1 MKTWGSN
8 MELKKQNSGQISEI
22 ENTRQIMLFNQT
34 VIDQRYFYRSV
45 KRIFD
50 VIASLA
56 GLIILSPL
64 FVVLAVWIKVDDP
77 TGGVFYSQIRLG
89 RKQKPFKMYKF
100 RSMCTDADQRLKT
113 LLKYNEVEG
122 AMFKMKEDPRITKV
136 GKFIRKYS
144 IDELPQLW
152 NVLIGDMTLVGPRP
166 PLEREIKDYTD
177 YDWQRLMI
185 KPGCTGLW
193 QVSGRNSIG
202 FHEMV
207 ELDLKYIRKS
217 SLVYDLGILF
227 RTVKIMVMPNDAY

>member
-1 MKTWGSN
+1 
-8 MELKKQNSGQISEI
+8 MEVQKQNLDKAIEV
-22 ENTRQIMLFNQT
+22 ENTRQVMLFNQA
-34 VIDQRYFYRSV
+34 VIDQRYGYRII

-50 VIASLA
+50 IIASLV
-56 GLIILSPL
+56 GLILLSPL
-64 FVVLAVWIKVDDP
+64 FLVLAILIKTDNP
-77 TGGVFYSQIRLG
+77 AGGVFYSQTRLG
-89 RKQKPFKMYKF
+89 LKQRTFKMYKF
-100 RSMCTDADQRLKT
+100 RSMCTDADEKLKN

-152 NVLIGDMTLVGPRP
+152 NVLIGDMSLVGPRP
-166 PLEREIKDYTD
+166 PLEREIKEYTD
-177 YDWQRLMI
+177 YDWQRLMV

-193 QVSGRNSIG
+193 QVSGRNSIA

-207 ELDLKYIRKS
+207 ELDLKYIKKS

-227 RTVKIMVMPNDAY
+227 RTIKIMIMPNDAY

>member
-1 MKTWGSN
+1 
-8 MELKKQNSGQISEI
+8 MEVQKKNLDKAIEV
-22 ENTRQIMLFNQT
+22 ENTRQVMLFNQA
-34 VIDQRYFYRSV
+34 VIDQRYGYRII

-50 VIASLA
+50 IIASLV
-56 GLIILSPL
+56 GLILLSPL
-64 FVVLAVWIKVDDP
+64 FLVLAILIKTDDP
-77 TGGVFYSQIRLG
+77 AGGVFYSQTRLG
-89 RKQKPFKMYKF
+89 LKQRTFKMYKF
-100 RSMCTDADQRLKT
+100 RSMCTDADEKLKN

-152 NVLIGDMTLVGPRP
+152 NVLIGNMTLVGPRP

-177 YDWQRLMI
+177 YDWQRLMV

-207 ELDLKYIRKS
+207 EIDLKYIKKS

-227 RTVKIMVMPNDAY
+227 RTVKIMIMPNDAY

>member
-1 MKTWGSN
+1 MDFGGTKLE
-8 MELKKQNSGQISEI
+8 MQKQTIEEATEI
-22 ENTRQIMLFNQT
+22 ENTRQTLLFTQAAIN
-34 VIDQRYFYRSV
+34 QRYVYRGL
-45 KRIFD
+45 KRLFD
-50 VIASLA
+50 IVASLA

-64 FVVLAVWIKVDDP
+64 FLVLAIWIKADDSK
-77 TGGVFYSQIRLG
+77 GGVFYSQTRLG
-89 RKQKPFKMYKF
+89 RAQKTFKMYKF
-100 RSMCTDADQRLKT
+100 RSMCSDADEKLKA

-152 NVLIGDMTLVGPRP
+152 NVLIGDMSLVGPRP
-166 PLEREIKDYTD
+166 PLEREIKEYTD
-177 YDWQRLMI
+177 YDWQRLMV

-217 SLVYDLGILF
+217 GFIYDFGIIF
-227 RTVKIMVMPNDAY
+227 RTVKIMIMPNDAY

>member
-1 MKTWGSN
+1 
-8 MELKKQNSGQISEI
+8 MEVQKQNLDKAIEV
-22 ENTRQIMLFNQT
+22 ENTRQVMLFNQA
-34 VIDQRYFYRSV
+34 VIDQRYGYRII

-50 VIASLA
+50 IIASLV
-56 GLIILSPL
+56 GLILLSPL
-64 FVVLAVWIKVDDP
+64 FLVLAILIKTDNP
-77 TGGVFYSQIRLG
+77 AGGVFYSQTRLG
-89 RKQKPFKMYKF
+89 LKQRTFKMYKF
-100 RSMCTDADQRLKT
+100 RSMCTDADEKLKN

-152 NVLIGDMTLVGPRP
+152 NVLIGDMSLVGPRP
-166 PLEREIKDYTD
+166 PLEREIKEYTD
-177 YDWQRLMI
+177 YDWQRLMV

-207 ELDLKYIRKS
+207 ELDLKYIKKS

>member
-1 MKTWGSN
+1 
-8 MELKKQNSGQISEI
+8 MEVQKQNLDKAIEV
-22 ENTRQIMLFNQT
+22 ENTRQVMLFNQA
-34 VIDQRYFYRSV
+34 VIDQRYGYRII

-50 VIASLA
+50 IIASSV
-56 GLIILSPL
+56 GLILLSPL
-64 FVVLAVWIKVDDP
+64 FLVLAILIKTDDP
-77 TGGVFYSQIRLG
+77 AGGVFYSQTRLG
-89 RKQKPFKMYKF
+89 LKQRTFKMYKF
-100 RSMCTDADQRLKT
+100 RSMCTDADEKLKN

-177 YDWQRLMI
+177 YDWQRLMV

-207 ELDLKYIRKS
+207 ELDLKYIKKS

>member
-1 MKTWGSN
+1 MQKQKSN
-8 MELKKQNSGQISEI
+8 KAIEV
-22 ENTRQIMLFNQT
+22 ENTREVMLFNQA
-34 VIDQRYFYRSV
+34 VIDQRYVY
-45 KRIFD
+45 RIFKRLFD
-50 VIASLA
+50 IIASLA
-56 GLIILSPL
+56 GLILLSPL
-64 FVVLAVWIKVDDP
+64 FLVLAIWIKVDDP
-77 TGGVFYSQIRLG
+77 AGGVFYSQIRLG
-89 RKQKPFKMYKF
+89 LKQRKFKMYKF
-100 RSMCTDADQRLKT
+100 RSMCTDADEKLKN

-177 YDWQRLMI
+177 YDWQRLMV

-207 ELDLKYIRKS
+207 ELDLKYIKKS
-217 SLVYDLGILF
+217 SVVYDLGIIF
-227 RTVKIMVMPNDAY
+227 RTVKVMIMPNDAY

>member
-1 MKTWGSN
+1 
-8 MELKKQNSGQISEI
+8 MEVQKQNLDKAIEV
-22 ENTRQIMLFNQT
+22 ENTRQVMLFNQA
-34 VIDQRYFYRSV
+34 VIDQRYGYRII

-50 VIASLA
+50 IIASLV
-56 GLIILSPL
+56 GLILLSPL
-64 FVVLAVWIKVDDP
+64 FLVLAILIKTDNP
-77 TGGVFYSQIRLG
+77 AGGVFYSQTRLG
-89 RKQKPFKMYKF
+89 LKQRTFKMYKF
-100 RSMCTDADQRLKT
+100 RSMCTDADEKLKN

-152 NVLIGDMTLVGPRP
+152 NVLIGDMSLVGPRP
-166 PLEREIKDYTD
+166 PLEREIKEYTD
-177 YDWQRLMI
+177 YDWQRLMV

-207 ELDLKYIRKS
+207 ELDLKYIKKS

-227 RTVKIMVMPNDAY
+227 RTIKIMIMPNDAY

>member
-1 MKTWGSN
+1 
-8 MELKKQNSGQISEI
+8 MEIQKQNLDKAIEV
-22 ENTRQIMLFNQT
+22 ENTRQVMLFNQA
-34 VIDQRYFYRSV
+34 VIDQRYGYRII

-50 VIASLA
+50 IIASSI
-56 GLIILSPL
+56 GLILLSPL
-64 FVVLAVWIKVDDP
+64 FLVLAILIKMDDP
-77 TGGVFYSQIRLG
+77 AGGVFYSQTRLG
-89 RKQKPFKMYKF
+89 LKQRTFKMYKF
-100 RSMCTDADQRLKT
+100 RSMCTDADEKLKN

-152 NVLIGDMTLVGPRP
+152 NVLIGNMTLVGPRP
-166 PLEREIKDYTD
+166 PLEWEIKEYTD
-177 YDWQRLMI
+177 YDWQRLMV

-217 SLVYDLGILF
+217 SVIYDLGILF
-227 RTVKIMVMPNDAY
+227 RTVKIMIMPNDAY

>member
-1 MKTWGSN
+1 
-8 MELKKQNSGQISEI
+8 MEVQKQNLDKAIEV
-22 ENTRQIMLFNQT
+22 ENTRQVMLFNQA
-34 VIDQRYFYRSV
+34 VIDQRYGYRII
-45 KRIFD
+45 KRLFD
-50 VIASLA
+50 IIASLV
-56 GLIILSPL
+56 GLILLSPL
-64 FVVLAVWIKVDDP
+64 FLVLAILIKTDDP
-77 TGGVFYSQIRLG
+77 AGGVFYSQTRLG
-89 RKQKPFKMYKF
+89 LKQRTFKMYKF
-100 RSMCTDADQRLKT
+100 RSMCTDADEKLKN

-122 AMFKMKEDPRITKV
+122 AMFKMNEDPRITKV

-152 NVLIGDMTLVGPRP
+152 NVLIGNMTLVGPRP

-177 YDWQRLMI
+177 YDWQRLMV

-207 ELDLKYIRKS
+207 ELDLKYIKKS

>member
-1 MKTWGSN
+1 
-8 MELKKQNSGQISEI
+8 MEIQERNTGKGTDVEK
-22 ENTRQIMLFNQT
+22 TRQVMLFNQAL
-34 VIDQRYFYRSV
+34 IDQRYIYRGV
-45 KRIFD
+45 KRLFD
-50 VIASLA
+50 IVASLV
-56 GLIILSPL
+56 GLILLSPL
-64 FVVLAVWIKVDDP
+64 FGVIAIWIKVDDP
-77 TGGVFYSQIRLG
+77 EGGVFYSQTRLG
-89 RKQKPFKMYKF
+89 LKQRAFKMYKF
-100 RSMCTDADQRLKT
+100 RSMCTDADQRLKY
-113 LLKYNEVEG
+113 LLQHNEVEG

-166 PLEREIKDYTD
+166 PLEREIKEYTD
-177 YDWQRLMI
+177 YDWQRLMV

-207 ELDLKYIRKS
+207 ELDLEYIKNS

-227 RTVKIMVMPNDAY
+227 RTVKIMIIPNDAY

>member
-1 MKTWGSN
+1 
-8 MELKKQNSGQISEI
+8 MEVQKQNLDKAIEV
-22 ENTRQIMLFNQT
+22 ENTRQVMLFNQ
-34 VIDQRYFYRSV
+34 VVLDQRYGYRII

-50 VIASLA
+50 IIASLV
-56 GLIILSPL
+56 GLILLSPL
-64 FVVLAVWIKVDDP
+64 FLVLAILIKTDDP
-77 TGGVFYSQIRLG
+77 AGGVFYSQTRLG
-89 RKQKPFKMYKF
+89 LKQRTFKMYKF
-100 RSMCTDADQRLKT
+100 RSMCTDADEKLKN

-152 NVLIGDMTLVGPRP
+152 NVLIGNMTLVGPRP

-177 YDWQRLMI
+177 YDWQRLMV

-207 ELDLKYIRKS
+207 DLDLKYIKKS

-227 RTVKIMVMPNDAY
+227 RTVKIMIMPNDAY

>member
-1 MKTWGSN
+1 
-8 MELKKQNSGQISEI
+8 MEVQKQNLDKAIEV
-22 ENTRQIMLFNQT
+22 ENTRQVMLFNQA
-34 VIDQRYFYRSV
+34 VIDQRYGYRII
-45 KRIFD
+45 KRLFD
-50 VIASLA
+50 IIASLV
-56 GLIILSPL
+56 GLILLSPL
-64 FVVLAVWIKVDDP
+64 FLALAILIKMDDP
-77 TGGVFYSQIRLG
+77 AGGVFYSQTRLG
-89 RKQKPFKMYKF
+89 LKQRTFKMYKF
-100 RSMCTDADQRLKT
+100 RSMCTDADEKLKN

-152 NVLIGDMTLVGPRP
+152 NVLIGNMTLVGPRP

-177 YDWQRLMI
+177 YDWQRLMV

-207 ELDLKYIRKS
+207 EIDLKYIKKS

-227 RTVKIMVMPNDAY
+227 RTVKIMIMPNDAY